1 VDLITHQ
8 SGVELVKYTFG
19 RRIVGGEI
27 KDGEAEE
34 EKDRNEVKELFRRE
48 VRPERL
54 FRLDFIAGG
63 DRRGR

>member
-1 VDLITHQ
+1 M
-8 SGVELVKYTFG
+8 
-19 RRIVGGEI
+19 GGEI